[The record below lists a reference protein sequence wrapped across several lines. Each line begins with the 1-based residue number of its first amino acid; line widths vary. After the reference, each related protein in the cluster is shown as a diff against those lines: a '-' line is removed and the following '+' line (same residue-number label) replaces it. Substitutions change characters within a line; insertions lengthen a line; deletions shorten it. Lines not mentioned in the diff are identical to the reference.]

1 GRGAS
6 ARPGAAADV
15 APALAAAGLTRAP
28 TGTDA
33 RGGTAPSR
41 TTPRVCSRTVPPPVP
56 SGGASGVRRAVPWR
70 LRTGGGEGHPAGR
83 VGWWHGAEEARRP
96 PPASRRPG
104 VPGHASGGDRRAGG
118 HPLHHVFTCPTA
130 ARNRWN
136 IRA

>member
-1 GRGAS
+1 LPPRLSTYLRAPACRVRRALRRAGGVAGVGVVGRGAP

-28 TGTDA
+28 TGTAA

-70 LRTGGGEGHPAGR
+70 LRTG
-83 VGWWHGAEEARRP
+83 
-96 PPASRRPG
+96 
-104 VPGHASGGDRRAGG
+104 
-118 HPLHHVFTCPTA
+118 
-130 ARNRWN
+130 
-136 IRA
+136 